1 MPESTTNGPEG
12 AAFIAVKRCCEA
24 WNRALEAA
32 KAQKLD
38 NFDSRQAANAAY
50 LAAMPF
56 LCGED
61 NIRGFI
67 ACIAQGMILEVFY
80 DKLGTQLVYVA
91 HTALR
96 ALPREHRP
104 VGRPRKSSNPPQPD
118 PESESDSGT
127 PASQVQNNPAPIPP
141 DPVQSNPDQS
151 NPDQSVVPTIHACV
165 PDLEPDPDQQEINY
179 PYPYLSSKI
188 GRPCTITGAKCGNR
202 APCYCS
208 RSSSSAQSDASP
220 NVSSM
225 TSAVKPK
232 ESASSSQRAK
242 SPCSWLS
249 SQ

>member
-127 PASQVQNNPAPIPP
+127 PASQVQNNPAPSHLTQSNQTQTNQTQTNLSSPP
-141 DPVQSNPDQS
+141 STPVSRTSSRTRINRKLITPTPIYLPKSGDLAPSPVQNAETEHL
-151 NPDQSVVPTIHACV
+151 VI
-165 PDLEPDPDQQEINY
+165 
-179 PYPYLSSKI
+179 
-188 GRPCTITGAKCGNR
+188 
-202 APCYCS
+202 APVAA
-208 RSSSSAQSDASP
+208 RQPKAMPRRMSAP
-220 NVSSM
+220 
-225 TSAVKPK
+225 
-232 ESASSSQRAK
+232 
-242 SPCSWLS
+242 
-249 SQ
+249 